1 MTWVGFMA
9 NNDDTRSDELLM
21 PAEVAE
27 LFGVNV
33 KTVTT
38 WANRGQLACVRT
50 LGGHRRFRADDVL
63 GLLEEQR
70 DDRAP

>member
-1 MTWVGFMA
+1 MGDI
-9 NNDDTRSDELLM
+9 DDSRLHELLM

-33 KTVTT
+33 KRVTR
-38 WANRGQLACVRT
+38 WANTGQLPCVRT

-63 GLLEEQR
+63 RLLEAQR
-70 DDRAP
+70 EDRTP